1 MKKIILITLKYLL
14 AFGLGALLIWLSLK
28 GISKEDKVV
37 IKDALLRARHLL
49 VLPVFILLLVSHIFR
64 SARWKQMIEPMGYK
78 PPVFDLLCGLLVGY
92 IGNQLIPRAGELLRC
107 TVVARQQK
115 IPLEKL
121 IGTIVAERAI
131 DVLCLIVLS
140 IAMFF
145 IEYDYIKEY
154 LFEVSSKISQG
165 FDNGFH
171 NYYWLIIIA
180 LLALTFF
187 LFRYVRK
194 SNNKWKAAIMK
205 IIKGLWE
212 GLISVK
218 KLKHKGR
225 FLVYT
230 FAIWACYLASV
241 YIGCFALQETMHLR
255 FGTSIAMLV
264 FGTVGIIIAPGGLGA
279 YPFAIQ
285 KTLFFYGINKN
296 IAIAFGWLLWLAQF
310 LFTIIFG
317 ILGYIAINLRNK

>member
-64 SARWKQMIEPMGYK
+64 SVRWKQMIEPMGYK

-225 FLVYT
+225 FLIYT

-296 IAIAFGWLLWLAQF
+296 IAIAFLDGCSGLLNFCLRLF
-310 LFTIIFG
+310 LESS
-317 ILGYIAINLRNK
+317 AI